1 MPIKEKTIG
10 EIWDTLN
17 EEQKQMVHAIVGYIK
32 KYPNRP
38 LWFEEGKNA

>member
-1 MPIKEKTIG
+1 MPIKEKTIS

-17 EEQKQMVHAIVGYIK
+17 EEQKKMVYAIVGYAK

-38 LWFEEGKNA
+38 LWFEEEAK